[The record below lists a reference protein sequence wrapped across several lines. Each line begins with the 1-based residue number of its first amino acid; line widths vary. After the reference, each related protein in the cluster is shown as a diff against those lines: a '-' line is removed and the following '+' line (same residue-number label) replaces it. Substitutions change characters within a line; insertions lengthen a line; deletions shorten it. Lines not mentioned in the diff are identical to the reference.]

1 MVDLDIMR
9 IVCAPGDLMMPS
21 AIAQP
26 RNCSDLQEL
35 KSKRVLVRVDFNVP
49 QDDTGK
55 ITDDTRIQESLP
67 TLKYL
72 LEHGARVIVMSHL
85 GRPKGKADPKY
96 SLKPI
101 AEHLQKLLAPTSV
114 QFIPAEADGKIV
126 GPTVEA
132 AVNKLQDGQLA
143 LLENTRYEAGE
154 EKNDADLS
162 KRLANLA
169 DIYVNDA
176 FGAAHRAHAS
186 TEGVAHL
193 VSTKV
198 AGLLMDKEIKAL
210 SSVVSHPQTP
220 FTAIIGGSKV
230 SSKITV
236 LENLLPKVNTL
247 VIGGGMIF
255 TFLKAQGLPVG
266 TSLVEDDYVAMAKD
280 LLEKA
285 KKQNVEVFLAQDIVV
300 ADAFKAD
307 AQNKVVDADAIPDGW
322 MGLDVGP
329 KTIESI
335 NTVLEKSKTVLWN
348 GPLGVFEFEAFS
360 KGTKAVA
367 ETLAKLTKAG
377 QCQTILG
384 GGDTVAAIEQFH
396 IGKTNYTHVSTG
408 GGASLEF
415 LEGKTLP
422 GIAALD

>member
-1 MVDLDIMR
+1 MATASPSVSNKKNIRDIQDLS
-9 IVCAPGDLMMPS
+9 G
-21 AIAQP
+21 
-26 RNCSDLQEL
+26 
-35 KSKRVLVRVDFNVP
+35 KRVLVRVDFNVP
-49 QDDTGK
+49 QDDSGK

-72 LEHGARVIVMSHL
+72 LEQGARVIVMSHL
-85 GRPKGKADPKY
+85 GRPKGKVDAKY

-101 AEHLQKLLAPTSV
+101 AEHLKTLLPSANV
-114 QFIPAEADGKIV
+114 QLLPVEADGKIV
-126 GPTVEA
+126 GQNVET
-132 AVNKLQDGQLA
+132 AVANLQNGQLA
-143 LLENTRYEAGE
+143 LLENTRFEAGE

-169 DIYVNDA
+169 DVYVNDA

-193 VSTKV
+193 VATKV
-198 AGLLMDKEIKAL
+198 AGFLMDKEIKAL

-220 FTAIIGGSKV
+220 FVAIIGGSKV

-247 VIGGGMIF
+247 IIGGGMIF

-266 TSLVEDDYVAMAKD
+266 TSLVEDEFVSLAKD

-285 KKQNVEVFLAQDIVV
+285 KKQNVNVFLAEDIVV

-307 AQNKVVDADAIPDGW
+307 AQTKVVNANEIPDGW

-329 KTIESI
+329 KTIQGI
-335 NTVLEKSKTVLWN
+335 TTILEKSKTVLWN
-348 GPLGVFEFEAFS
+348 GPLGVFEFEAFA

-367 ETLAKLTKAG
+367 DTLAKLTKAG

-384 GGDTVAAIEQFH
+384 GGDTVAAIEQFN
-396 IGKTNYTHVSTG
+396 IEKSNYTHVSTG